1 MAEEANNEPQEK
13 TKPPIMWILIGV
25 LGSVLLSVSIVMAT
39 LYFTGFFSDETDL
52 QQEIARLEEEEQAA
66 AEAEIEENTPALLE
80 TPDPSRLDTLYYQ
93 MSSPLTANIQGSRK
107 VMQVTVT
114 VMTHYD
120 QIIVDRVTKHEPMI
134 RASMLEVMG
143 NLTEENL
150 AASTFKQT
158 LADNL
163 KLAANAVLEEQED
176 FGGIERV
183 LFVEFLVQ

>member
-1 MAEEANNEPQEK
+1 M
-13 TKPPIMWILIGV
+13 
-25 LGSVLLSVSIVMAT
+25 
-39 LYFTGFFSDETDL
+39 
-52 QQEIARLEEEEQAA
+52 
-66 AEAEIEENTPALLE
+66 E

-93 MSSPLTANIQGSRK
+93 MTSPLTANIQSSRK

-120 QIIVDRVTKHEPMI
+120 QMVIDRVTKHEPMI

-143 NLTEENL
+143 NITEDNL
-150 AASTFKQT
+150 SAPTFKQS
-158 LADNL
+158 LAENL

-183 LFVEFLVQ
+183 LFVEYLVQ

>member
-1 MAEEANNEPQEK
+1 
-13 TKPPIMWILIGV
+13 
-25 LGSVLLSVSIVMAT
+25 
-39 LYFTGFFSDETDL
+39 
-52 QQEIARLEEEEQAA
+52 
-66 AEAEIEENTPALLE
+66 
-80 TPDPSRLDTLYYQ
+80 
-93 MSSPLTANIQGSRK
+93 
-107 VMQVTVT
+107 
-114 VMTHYD
+114 
-120 QIIVDRVTKHEPMI
+120 MI

>member
-13 TKPPIMWILIGV
+13 TKPPIMWILIAV
-25 LGSVLLSVSIVMAT
+25 LGSVLLSVGIVMAT
-39 LYFTGFFSDETDL
+39 LYFTGFFSDESDL
-52 QQEIARLEEEEQAA
+52 QQEIARLEAEEQAE
-66 AEAEIEENTPALLE
+66 AEAEAEENRPTLME
-80 TPDPSRLDTLYYQ
+80 TPDPTRLDTLYYQ
-93 MSSPLTANIQGSRK
+93 MSSPLTANIQSSRK

-120 QIIVDRVTKHEPMI
+120 QMVIDRVTKHEPMI

-143 NLTEENL
+143 NITEDNL
-150 AASTFKQT
+150 SAPTFKQW

-183 LFVEFLVQ
+183 LFVEYLVQ